1 MKAKLITTAVAGLAI
16 SSLSIAEVT
25 LPVEA
30 DLYGKINVSLQSSDE
45 NNDDKTE
52 LRSNASRIGLKGH
65 AVLNASHSL
74 NAIYQ
79 IEYEI
84 QTDDGNDDDD
94 RTLTQRNTYVGLAGT
109 WGTILGGKHDTP
121 TKMIQNEID
130 LFSDLNGDIKTLLQ
144 GEVRA
149 DNIVMYQ
156 TPTLANLSGA
166 VAVVAS
172 EQDDVDDGYSG
183 SLAYDD
189 GSLYFAASY
198 DYEVEG
204 YDVTRVAG
212 QYRFGDLSLGA
223 LWEEAE
229 LSDGPSNSEDAY
241 VLSTAYTWAET
252 TFKAQWG
259 ESDIRN
265 EGTENYSLGVDYKL
279 ADSTKVFAFYTDLE
293 DDFNNESSW
302 GGIGLEHAF

>member
-1 MKAKLITTAVAGLAI
+1 MNVKLITTAFAGLAI
-16 SSLSIAEVT
+16 SSLSVAEVT

-30 DLYGKINVSLQSSDE
+30 DLYGRINVSLQSSDE

-52 LRSNASRIGLKGH
+52 LRSNASRLGLKGH
-65 AVLNASHSL
+65 AVLNESHSL

-79 IEYEI
+79 IEYEV
-84 QTDDGNDDDD
+84 QTDDGDKDD

-130 LFSDLNGDIKTLLQ
+130 LFSDLEGDIKTLFQ

-156 TPTLANLSGA
+156 TPSYANLSGA
-166 VAVVAS
+166 LAVVAS
-172 EQDDVDDGYSG
+172 EEDDVDDGYSG
-183 SLAYDD
+183 SLAYDGD
-189 GSLYFAASY
+189 SIYVAASY
-198 DYEVEG
+198 DHEVEG
-204 YDVTRVAG
+204 YDVARVTG

-229 LSDGPSNSEDAY
+229 LSDGPSNSEDGY
-241 VLSTAYTWAET
+241 LLSAAYTWVQT

-259 ESDIRN
+259 ESDIRT
-265 EGTENYSLGVDYKL
+265 EGAENYSVGVDYKL

-293 DDFNNESSW
+293 DDLNNESSW
-302 GGIGLEHAF
+302 GGIGLAHTF

>member
-1 MKAKLITTAVAGLAI
+1 MNAKLITTAVAGLAI
-16 SSLSIAEVT
+16 SSLSVAEVT

-30 DLYGKINVSLQSSDE
+30 ELYGKINVSLQSSDE
-45 NNDDKTE
+45 SNDDKTE
-52 LRSNASRIGLKGH
+52 LRSNASRIGLQGH
-65 AVLNASHSL
+65 AVLNESHSL

-84 QTDDGNDDDD
+84 QTDDGDDDD

-166 VAVVAS
+166 IAVVAS
-172 EQDDVDDGYSG
+172 EEDDVDDGYSG

-189 GSLYFAASY
+189 GSIYFGASY

-212 QYRFGDLSLGA
+212 QYRFGGLSLGA

-229 LSDGPSNSEDAY
+229 LSEGVSNSEDAY
-241 VLSTAYTWAET
+241 LLSTAYTWDKT

-259 ESDIRN
+259 ESDIRS
-265 EGTENYSLGVDYKL
+265 EGAENYSLGVDYKL
-279 ADSTKVFAFYTDLE
+279 AESTKVFAFYTDLE
-293 DDFNNESSW
+293 DDLDTESSW
-302 GGIGLEHAF
+302 GGIGLEHSF